1 MTIANMGFGNHQ
13 YRSGKIRVLNVVGTL
28 EFKILDIEV
37 EQRRKDKLAEW
48 GVNTAPPP
56 AVDDSFTWDKFL
68 VNCIIA
74 TGADVD
80 EELAKWGTYTSVMWA
95 EDIQPTGAFVVGFIN
110 NGTLKVE
117 KVQAIDKFVGK
128 VEYFVISAY
137 TPVT

>member
-1 MTIANMGFGNHQ
+1 MTIETVGFGKHL

-28 EFKILDIEV
+28 EFKILDVEV

-48 GVNTAPPP
+48 GVSIAPPP
-56 AVDDSFTWDKFL
+56 AVDDSFTWEKFL
-68 VNCIIA
+68 ENCTGS

-95 EDIQPTGAFVVGFIN
+95 EDIQPNTAFVVGFSTS
-110 NGTLKVE
+110 GTLKVE
-117 KVQAIDKFVGK
+117 KVQAVDKFVGK

-137 TPVT
+137 TP